1 MTKVNILAPDVI
13 AKIAAGEAVDRPA
26 SVVKELLE
34 NAIDAGASSIEI
46 HLKDA
51 GKELVHIKD
60 NGSGIA
66 RADLEKIFQRHATS
80 KISAI
85 EDLEKLHSMGFR
97 GEALYSIAAVSDV
110 TLSSRTSQD
119 DGWQIHIRGGA
130 RQSLEPKSLAQIGT
144 DIKIAELFF
153 NTRTSKI
160 P

>member
-1 MTKVNILAPDVI
+1 MMSKVNILPPDVI

-34 NAIDAGASSIEI
+34 NAIDAGATNIEI

-60 NGSGIA
+60 NGSGISQK
-66 RADLEKIFQRHATS
+66 DLEKIFQRHATS

-97 GEALYSIAAVSDV
+97 GEALYSIGAVSDV
-110 TLSSRTSQD
+110 TLRSRTAQG
-119 DGWQIHIRGGA
+119 DGWQIHIRGGV
-130 RQSLEPKSLAQIGT
+130 RQNLEPIGLAQAGT
-144 DIKIAELFF
+144 DIKIAE
-153 NTRTSKI
+153 
-160 P
+160 

>member
-1 MTKVNILAPDVI
+1 MTKVNILTPDVI

-34 NAIDAGASSIEI
+34 NAVDAGAGSIDI

-51 GKELVHIKD
+51 GKELIHIRD

-66 RADLEKIFQRHATS
+66 RKDLEKIFQRHATS
-80 KISAI
+80 KISSI

-110 TLSSRTSQD
+110 VLSSRASQE
-119 DGWQIHIRGGA
+119 DGWQIHIKGGV
-130 RQSLEPKSLAQIGT
+130 RQKLEPTALSH
-144 DIKIAELFF
+144 
-153 NTRTSKI
+153 
-160 P
+160 

>member
-1 MTKVNILAPDVI
+1 MTKVNILSPDVI
-13 AKIAAGEAVDRPA
+13 AKIAAGEAVDRPS

-34 NAIDAGASSIEI
+34 NAIDAKATSIEI

-51 GKELVHIKD
+51 GKELIHIKD

-66 RADLEKIFQRHATS
+66 REDLEKIFQRHATS

-110 TLSSRTSQD
+110 ILNSRPANSE
-119 DGWQIHIRGGA
+119 GWQIHLRAGL
-130 RQSLEPKSLAQIGT
+130 RQDLTPAALGHAGT
-144 DIKIAELFF
+144 DIKVAE
-153 NTRTSKI
+153 
-160 P
+160 